1 VNVVAYYRVSTHE
14 QEDKTGLERQQETVE
29 KFARAQSMNIVRSF
43 SEVQSGG
50 ADIEDRTMLLSLLD
64 EDGVSGIVVERM
76 DRLARDL
83 MAQEIF
89 LRSATAKSIQV
100 FAADSGQEMTN
111 ADDPTRVMLRQVMGA
126 LAQWE
131 KAVIVKKLQDG
142 RRRTAART
150 GKPCGG
156 PSRYGFHPDPHK
168 RELQRDILYAIRRDR
183 LLGYSYTEIAQMLQA
198 AGVAPPKGKIWHRST
213 VYKISK
219 VNLDNPPPG
228 HTS

>member
-1 VNVVAYYRVSTHE
+1 VNVVAYYRVSTRE
-14 QEDKTGLERQQETVE
+14 QEDKTGLERQQDTVE
-29 KFARAQSMNIVRSF
+29 KFAASKGMTIVRSF

-89 LRSATAKSIQV
+89 LRSATTKCIQV
-100 FAADSGQEMTN
+100 FTADSGQEMTN

-142 RRRTAART
+142 RRRTAERT

-156 PSRYGFHPDPHK
+156 PPRFGFHPDIRTRGH
-168 RELQRDILYAIRRDR
+168 QRDIIHCVKKMVDE
-183 LLGYSYTEIAQMLQA
+183 GYSYARIARHLQA
-198 AGVAPPKGKIWHRST
+198 NGISPPTGKIWHRST

-219 VNLDNPPPG
+219 VNLDNPPAG